1 MKQKDK
7 LPTVSVVITTF
18 NSQRTIRRCLSAV
31 RKQNY
36 PQKNIEILVVDG
48 GSKDKTLEIA
58 KRFGVRII
66 SVPPEKQGAEY
77 NKAVGVN
84 SAANELLLLL
94 DHDNILPHKRWLKKM
109 VTPMIEHK
117 EVVGVEPLRF
127 HYDPKMTILDRYF
140 ALMGGSDPVPYYFGK
155 NSHLSWAFD
164 KYNLSGEAKD
174 MGEYYLIKFSPDK
187 VPALGANGALVRRK
201 LLLKEAKA
209 DLKHFFHIDV
219 QVDLI
224 RKGFNTYAMTK
235 DTIIHLTNNRLFP
248 FLMRRKYYIEKYHFQ
263 DSSLRRFSVYEPRKD
278 RLNLIK
284 YVLFSATIIVPLFD
298 AIRGFTKIRDVAWFI
313 HPLMCFGMLIVYG
326 VPTLKEETKRVF
338 LEK

>member
-1 MKQKDK
+1 MRKKDK
-7 LPTVSVVITTF
+7 LPTISVIVTTF
-18 NSQRTIRRCLSAV
+18 NSQRTIKKCLEAV
-31 RKQNY
+31 RRQDY

-58 KRFGVRII
+58 EGFGTRII
-66 SVPPEKQGAEY
+66 GVPPEKQGAEY

-84 SAANELLLLL
+84 SATKELLLLL
-94 DHDNILPHKRWLKKM
+94 DHDNILPHKRWLRKM
-109 VTPMIEHK
+109 VRPILENK
-117 EVVGVEPLRF
+117 DVVGVEPLRF
-127 HYDPKMTILDRYF
+127 HYDPKMTLLDRYF

-164 KYNLSGEAKD
+164 RYNLWGEARD
-174 MGEYYLIKFSPDK
+174 MGGYYLIKFSPDK

-219 QVDLI
+219 HVDLI
-224 RKGFNTYAMTK
+224 RKGFNTYAMIK
-235 DTIIHLTNNRLFP
+235 DTIIHLTNNKP
-248 FLMRRKYYIEKYHFQ
+248 FSFLARRKYYIEKYHFQ
-263 DSSLRRFSVYEPRKD
+263 DFSLRRFSVYEPKKD

-284 YVLFSATIIVPLFD
+284 YVLISVTIIVPLFD
-298 AIRGFTKIRDVAWFI
+298 AIRGFIKIRDVAWFI

-326 VPTLKEETKRVF
+326 IPTAKEEVKRVF